1 MRARASVCVRFCMA
15 CSSYACVRVIL
26 VSLPELSESATRN
39 GRSERADGVWRNPR
53 WMTRTA
59 AQEAIDA
66 LVPPNL
72 GREASPRADE
82 RGPVCPGTDVGY
94 GSGLVAACHS
104 KMWALSRRRCGRCP
118 GADVGAIPA
127 QMWAVA
133 AVQALIAIRSAI
145 ADGTA
150 ESRASLEHSREDIV
164 VTIHAGEQRIQAL
177 QVFAARRASSRR
189 LPVVPVSTWWL
200 AGAPQPRHRGDAT
213 RRV

>member
-1 MRARASVCVRFCMA
+1 MA
-15 CSSYACVRVIL
+15 D
-26 VSLPELSESATRN
+26 
-39 GRSERADGVWRNPR
+39 RSGRADGLWRNPR

-82 RGPVCPGTDVGY
+82 RGPVCPGADVGY

-104 KMWALSRRRCGRCP
+104 KMSR
-118 GADVGAIPA
+118 ADVGAVPA

-150 ESRASLEHSREDIV
+150 ESRASLEQSREDIV

-189 LPVVPVSTWWL
+189 SPVVPVSTWWM